1 MLNVQVCSSNVYVLV
16 LEGREIGK
24 RERKREIGSE
34 TFAEMKKNRQSP
46 QSGIELPRQTQL
58 MLSGGEHQPHFPAGA
73 FGDFFFSI
81 SAKLDFPFTFFLSLS
96 LRPITY

>member
-16 LEGREIGK
+16 LEGREMVEK
-24 RERKREIGSE
+24 RPNRRERKRPKSLRCTTNSEIGSE

-58 MLSGGEHQPHFPAGA
+58 MLSGGEHQPHFDSRI
-73 FGDFFFSI
+73 FD
-81 SAKLDFPFTFFLSLS
+81 
-96 LRPITY
+96 